1 MMRAVLA
8 ALALM
13 VGSAPAV
20 AQDTPADQAS
30 SPDQATSHVVKPG
43 ETLGGIANRAGV
55 ARVLIAEANGLE
67 PPYVLRAG
75 QTLVIP
81 RTRRHTVAA
90 GETGFAIGWKYGVRW
105 SEIAVANNISPD
117 ARLRTGQTLLIPTV
131 LPPATGTAAKP
142 APATRPAPAARPS
155 PAPTP
160 TASAAPAPSSR
171 FAWPLAGKA
180 RRGFTARGQ
189 SNYHDGIDIPAPAG
203 TAVRATAAGKVIYA
217 GEEPQQFGN
226 LVIVDHGGGWTSA
239 YAFLSRITVKQG
251 DPVKKGERVG
261 LVGDTG
267 MARGTELHFEMRR
280 DNRPVDPGEH
290 LPAQP

>member
-1 MMRAVLA
+1 MMRTVLA
-8 ALALM
+8 ALALT
-13 VGSAPAV
+13 VATASAV
-20 AQDTPADQAS
+20 AQDTP
-30 SPDQATSHVVKPG
+30 PDQATSHVVKPG

-105 SEIAVANNISPD
+105 TEIAVANSLSPD
-117 ARLRTGQTLLIPTV
+117 ATLRPGQTLLIPTV
-131 LPPATGTAAKP
+131 LPSAPGAAAAKP
-142 APATRPAPAARPS
+142 AASPTPAPA
-155 PAPTP
+155 T
-160 TASAAPAPSSR
+160 TATAPASR

-180 RRGFTARGQ
+180 RRGFTPRGQ

-226 LVIVDHGGGWTSA
+226 LVILDHGGGWTSA

-251 DPVKKGERVG
+251 DAVKQGERVG

-290 LPAQP
+290 LPDPR

>member
-1 MMRAVLA
+1 MIRAVLA
-8 ALALM
+8 ALALA
-13 VGSAPAV
+13 VGMAPAA
-20 AQDTPADQAS
+20 AQDTPGDQAA

-105 SEIAVANNISPD
+105 SEIAVANNLSPD

-131 LPPATGTAAKP
+131 VARPAAKP
-142 APATRPAPAARPS
+142 ATAPAAAPS
-155 PAPTP
+155 SA
-160 TASAAPAPSSR
+160 ASAAPATAAASR
-171 FAWPLAGKA
+171 FAWPMAGKP
-180 RRGFTARGQ
+180 RRGFTPRGQ
-189 SNYHDGIDIPAPAG
+189 GNYHDGIDLPAPAG